1 MLEKD
6 ILIINPK
13 SNISI
18 ATLWAKIDYILK
30 LLPENSKNKINIIG
44 TLYTVNGI
52 KYLIQTLGENPQIN
66 TIIVYGPDLTQ
77 SGQALVD
84 VFNNKDENTLKKY
97 NINLDYDEIKEILN
111 TTNVIDMRKDFWNKN
126 MSKLE
131 EIIDN
136 YYKTD
141 NIFRRKIDIEIEE
154 NVKTDYGYTRP
165 LPLAFIYEESLFN
178 AWVKI
183 LTEIKMYGILKDSE
197 YNEKQLERLNISVS
211 LGLYGR
217 KYQLEKEFDEFI
229 KLEEFENHLKGYFID
244 KKPGGVDYTYG
255 ERFLNYNNLNQLEYI
270 IDKLSKNPETRRAI
284 MTTWN
289 PNIDI
294 HSNDPPCVISIQG
307 IIENGYLNL
316 TEYIRSNDMFRGW
329 PLNMYAL
336 IRIGE
341 YIVNE
346 INKRTNK
353 EYELGIVTTISA
365 SAHIYEHDFQY
376 MEKVLEKYG
385 YRIKS
390 FIPDPKGNF
399 IIYNE
404 DNKTFVEHRSY
415 DNTIL
420 DFKFGSENVDEI
432 YNKLKGLPF
441 FTLYDHSIYIGREIY
456 KANEFKRTGKKYI
469 QDQV

>member
-1 MLEKD
+1 MLEKN

-30 LLPENSKNKINIIG
+30 LLPENSKNKVNIIG

-84 VFNNKDENTLKKY
+84 VFSNKDENTLKKY
-97 NINLDYDEIKEILN
+97 NINLNYNEIKEILN
-111 TTNVIDMRKDFWNKN
+111 TTNVIDIRNDFWNKN
-126 MSKLE
+126 RSKLE
-131 EIIDN
+131 EIIENN
-136 YYKTD
+136 YKPE
-141 NIFRRKIDIEIEE
+141 NIFRRKIDIEINDEIKK
-154 NVKTDYGYTRP
+154 NYGYNIP
-165 LPLAFIYEESLFN
+165 LPPAFIYDISLFN
-178 AWVKI
+178 AWIRV
-183 LTEIKMYGILKDSE
+183 LTEIKMFGFLKDSE
-197 YNEKQLERLNISVS
+197 YNEKQLERLNIIVS
-211 LGLYGR
+211 LGLYGKR
-217 KYQLEKEFDEFI
+217 YELEKEFDEFI
-229 KLEEFENHLKGYFID
+229 KLEEFEKHLKGYFID
-244 KKPGGVDYTYG
+244 KKPEGVDYTYG
-255 ERFLNYNNLNQLEYI
+255 ERFLNYNNINQLQYI
-270 IDKLSKNPETRRAI
+270 INKLSKNPETRRAI
-284 MTTWN
+284 MITWN

-294 HSNDPPCVISIQG
+294 YSNDPPCVISIEG
-307 IIENGYLNL
+307 IIQGKYLNL

-353 EYELGIVTTISA
+353 GYELGIVTTISV
-365 SAHIYEHDFQY
+365 SAHVYEHDFPY

-385 YRIKS
+385 YRIRS
-390 FIPDPKGNF
+390 FVPDPKGNF

-420 DFKFGSENVDEI
+420 DFKVGSENVNDI

-441 FTLYDHSIYIGREIY
+441 FTLHDHAIYVGREIY
-456 KANEFKRTGKKYI
+456 KADEFRRNSKKYI

>member
-6 ILIINPK
+6 ILIVNPK

-18 ATLWAKIDYILK
+18 STLWAKKDFIFNS
-30 LLPENSKNKINIIG
+30 LPENAKNKVNIIG
-44 TLYTVNGI
+44 TLYTVNGT

-66 TIIVYGPDLTQ
+66 KIILYGPDLTQ
-77 SGQALVD
+77 SGQALID
-84 VFNNKDENTLKKY
+84 ILNNKDKETLKRY

-111 TTNVIDMRKDFWNKN
+111 TTSIIDMRKDFWNKN
-126 MSKLE
+126 ISKLE
-131 EIIDN
+131 EIIESN
-136 YYKTD
+136 YKT
-141 NIFRRKIDIEIEE
+141 NIISRRNINVEIKED
-154 NVKTDYGYTRP
+154 VKTDYGYIIP
-165 LPLAFIYEESLFN
+165 LPPAFIYEESLFN
-178 AWVKI
+178 AWVRL

-197 YNEKQLERLNISVS
+197 YNEKQLERLNITVS
-211 LGLYGR
+211 LGLYGK
-217 KYQLEKEFDEFI
+217 KYQLEKEFDVFI
-229 KLEEFENHLKGYFID
+229 KLEEFEKHLKGYFID
-244 KKPGGVDYTYG
+244 KKPEGVDYTYG
-255 ERFLNYNNLNQLEYI
+255 ERFLNYNNLNQLEHI
-270 IDKLSKNPETRRAI
+270 INKLSKNPETRRAI
-284 MTTWN
+284 MITWN

-294 HSNDPPCVISIQG
+294 YSNDPPCVISIEG
-307 IIENGYLNL
+307 IIQRGYLNL

-346 INKRTNK
+346 INKRTNE
-353 EYELGIVTTISA
+353 EYKLGIVTTFST

-376 MEKVLEKYG
+376 MEKALEKYG
-385 YRIKS
+385 SRIKS

-420 DFKFGSENVDEI
+420 DFKCGSENLDEI

-441 FTLYDHSIYIGREIY
+441 FTLYDHPIYVGREIY
-456 KANEFKRTGKKYI
+456 KASKFRGNNKKYI
-469 QDQV
+469 QDKV

>member
-6 ILIINPK
+6 ILIVNPK

-18 ATLWAKIDYILK
+18 ATLWAKKDFIFNS
-30 LLPENSKNKINIIG
+30 LPENVKNKVNIIG
-44 TLYTVNGI
+44 TLYTINGI

-66 TIIVYGPDLTQ
+66 KIILYGPDLTQ
-77 SGQALVD
+77 SGQALID
-84 VFNNKDENTLKKY
+84 IFNNKDKETLKRY

-126 MSKLE
+126 ISKLE
-131 EIIDN
+131 EIIDTN
-136 YYKTD
+136 YKPE
-141 NIFRRKIDIEIEE
+141 NISRRKINIEIKEDM
-154 NVKTDYGYTRP
+154 KKDYGYIIP
-165 LPLAFIYEESLFN
+165 LPPAFIYEESLFN
-178 AWVKI
+178 AWVRL
-183 LTEIKMYGILKDSE
+183 LTEIKMFGILKGSE
-197 YNEKQLERLNISVS
+197 YNEKQLERLNIIVS

-217 KYQLEKEFDEFI
+217 KYELEKEFDEFI
-229 KLEEFENHLKGYFID
+229 KLEEFEKHLSRYFID
-244 KKPGGVDYTYG
+244 KKPEGVDYTYG
-255 ERFLNYNNLNQLEYI
+255 ERFLNYNNLNQLQYMI
-270 IDKLSKNPETRRAI
+270 NKLSKNPETRRAI
-284 MTTWN
+284 MITWN
-289 PNIDI
+289 PNIDM
-294 HSNDPPCVISIQG
+294 HSNDPPCVISIEG
-307 IIENGYLNL
+307 IIQGKYLNL

-353 EYELGIVTTISA
+353 GYELGIVTTISA
-365 SAHIYEHDFQY
+365 SAHVYEHDFPY

-385 YRIKS
+385 YRIRS

-432 YNKLKGLPF
+432 YNRLKGLPF
-441 FTLYDHSIYIGREIY
+441 FTSYDHSIYVGREIY
-456 KANEFKRTGKKYI
+456 KANEFRRTGKKYI